1 MVGVKSAEVATCDE
15 RNDKASGPTN
25 ALPEPYL
32 RVRAVRSG
40 DAMVHV
46 SGTLKTHLA
55 NSRFS
60 PVVEPGGEHG
70 WWCVILG
77 RREMLAHNEG
87 FDGRVSATL
96 AWPP

>member
-1 MVGVKSAEVATCDE
+1 
-15 RNDKASGPTN
+15 
-25 ALPEPYL
+25 
-32 RVRAVRSG
+32 
-40 DAMVHV
+40 MVHV

-96 AWPP
+96 WLGHRNTREKESKLRIEQRHVAAAENFGDECASGP